1 MKRSF
6 TLMELLAAI
15 VIIGIAVTII
25 FSLTGCNK
33 QVFDF
38 EYTFDKIVCNYDG
51 DKFELKVD
59 KCVIFMLLKRF
70 QDTEN
75 SFYEGIITFH
85 IKLNKNIKS
94 IDSCHLKT

>member
-1 MKRSF
+1 MGTPAIKIRHHLTQR
-6 TLMELLAAI
+6 TLKHLP
-15 VIIGIAVTII
+15 IAN
-25 FSLTGCNK
+25 GCNFILTDSRLY
-33 QVFDF
+33 FDYSS
-38 EYTFDKIVCNYDG
+38 ETITEDHLVV
-51 DKFELKVD
+51 ELKVD